1 MQKTFPQTGE
11 GFYFVLNIQTRL
23 AVVDIDAFTHVAG
36 GKHTATARVKAVNTA
51 RTVAVEV
58 DNHPAGA
65 VVAVVIPT
73 AFGIATVAA
82 AFNHRATVA
91 VVHTVVAVTLAAI
104 RLLEAAFQ
112 AFTRRR
118 RRRRRIVTAFRLLVI
133 NVNREASLCSRAKQK
148 RCSQDCKKGT
158 FHSFSLLQK
167 I

>member
-91 VVHTVVAVTLAAI
+91 VVDTVVTVTRAAI
-104 RLLEAAFQ
+104 RLFNPEVPIPQ
-112 AFTRRR
+112 DETQM
-118 RRRRRIVTAFRLLVI
+118 ISTNGVSTW
-133 NVNREASLCSRAKQK
+133 SLDAIYMQEVCPMG
-148 RCSQDCKKGT
+148 D
-158 FHSFSLLQK
+158 
-167 I
+167 